1 LTRRTASGPTKVP
14 DFTIVTRF
22 IKRWLKDRQKIAS
35 SDEPSA
41 MQTAARMA
49 L

>member
-1 LTRRTASGPTKVP
+1 VP
-14 DFTIVTRF
+14 NFTIVTRF
-22 IKRWLKDRQKIAS
+22 IKRSPKDRQKIAS
-35 SDEPSA
+35 SDELSA